1 MGFIM
6 LPLVLPEVIVAIS
19 LLVVLM
25 QLGLDSGLW
34 SIILG
39 HTLLC
44 IPFSIA
50 ILQGSFSN
58 MDQSLEEAA
67 IDLGETPFST
77 FRLVTL
83 PLVAPGIVASLLICF
98 TISLDEFI
106 IAFFLSGN
114 APTLPVYLWGQL
126 RFPARL
132 PMIMALGT
140 ILVVLSIVL
149 ADRRRNLPPPRPE
162 TRGREGQWRVPVRDT
177 SSDHGAGARDH
188 HAGACREV
196 LRRVPRAAR
205 HLRRDPAG
213 RVLFAAGPLGLRQDH
228 ASARHRGVRG
238 YLGGHHPARRART
251 WRAWRRTSG
260 PPTSCSSPT
269 PSSRI

>member
-1 MGFIM
+1 MVRSPAGDTGAAFSHAQFADHRGERLAPCD
-6 LPLVLPEVIVAIS
+6 LPRPFRGARGNALPVS
-19 LLVVLM
+19 G
-25 QLGLDSGLW
+25 QGGDHGLHHAAAGPAGGDRCDLASGRADAAGPRKRGW

-39 HTLLC
+39 HALLC

-67 IDLGETPFST
+67 VDLGETPFST

-140 ILVVLSIVL
+140 ILVVLSILL
-149 ADRRRNLPPPRPE
+149 AHRRRDLPAPR
-162 TRGREGQWRVPVRDT
+162 
-177 SSDHGAGARDH
+177 
-188 HAGACREV
+188 
-196 LRRVPRAAR
+196 LRR
-205 HLRRDPAG
+205 AG
-213 RVLFAAGPLGLRQDH
+213 VKD
-228 ASARHRGVRG
+228 S
-238 YLGGHHPARRART
+238 GGFL
-251 WRAWRRTSG
+251 
-260 PPTSCSSPT
+260 
-269 PSSRI
+269 

>member
-1 MGFIM
+1 MKARPLVLFTLLYLVVLYAPILLLPIFAFNDGTIIAFPLQGFTTQWFGLLLETPALHQATRNSLVIAVSVAILATCLGLFAARAATRYRFPAKTGIMGFIM

-25 QLGLDSGLW
+25 QLGLESGLW
-34 SIILG
+34 SIVLG

-44 IPFSIA
+44 MPFAIA
-50 ILQGSFSN
+50 ILQGSFAN
-58 MDQSLEEAA
+58 MDQSLEEAS
-67 IDLGETPFST
+67 IDLGETPWST

-140 ILVVLSIVL
+140 ILVILSIALLVI
-149 ADRRRNLPPPRPE
+149 AETFRRR
-162 TRGREGQWRVPVRDT
+162 G
-177 SSDHGAGARDH
+177 
-188 HAGACREV
+188 
-196 LRRVPRAAR
+196 LRR
-205 HLRRDPAG
+205 AG
-213 RVLFAAGPLGLRQDH
+213 VKD
-228 ASARHRGVRG
+228 S
-238 YLGGHHPARRART
+238 GGFL
-251 WRAWRRTSG
+251 
-260 PPTSCSSPT
+260 
-269 PSSRI
+269 

>member
-1 MGFIM
+1 MKARPLVLFTTLYLLVLYAPILLLPIFAFNDGTVIAFPLQGFTLEWFGLLLETPALHQATWNSLVIAVSTAILATCLGLFAARAITRYRFPVKAGITAFIM

-19 LLVVLM
+19 LLVVLL

-44 IPFSIA
+44 MPFSIA
-50 ILQGSFSN
+50 ILQGSFAN
-58 MDQSLEEAA
+58 MDRSLEEAA
-67 IDLGETPFST
+67 IDLGETPWST

-132 PMIMALGT
+132 PMVMALGT
-140 ILVVLSIVL
+140 ILVILSVVLLVT
-149 ADRRRNLPPPRPE
+149 AETFRRRGLKRA
-162 TRGREGQWRVPVRDT
+162 GVKDT
-177 SSDHGAGARDH
+177 
-188 HAGACREV
+188 
-196 LRRVPRAAR
+196 
-205 HLRRDPAG
+205 
-213 RVLFAAGPLGLRQDH
+213 
-228 ASARHRGVRG
+228 
-238 YLGGHHPARRART
+238 GGFL
-251 WRAWRRTSG
+251 
-260 PPTSCSSPT
+260 
-269 PSSRI
+269 

>member
-1 MGFIM
+1 MRRSCCLPIFAFNDGTVIAFPLQGFTTGVVRPPAGDAGAARGHAQFADHRGQRLAPGD
-6 LPLVLPEVIVAIS
+6 LPRPFRGARGHAVPVSGQGGDHGFHHAAAGPAGGDRRDLASGGADAAGPRKRRLVDHP
-19 LLVVLM
+19 
-25 QLGLDSGLW
+25 
-34 SIILG
+34 G

-67 IDLGETPFST
+67 VDLGETPFST
-77 FRLVTL
+77 FRLITL

-140 ILVVLSIVL
+140 ILVVLSILLLIV
-149 ADRRRNLPPPRPE
+149 AESFRRR
-162 TRGREGQWRVPVRDT
+162 G
-177 SSDHGAGARDH
+177 
-188 HAGACREV
+188 
-196 LRRVPRAAR
+196 LRR
-205 HLRRDPAG
+205 AG
-213 RVLFAAGPLGLRQDH
+213 LKD
-228 ASARHRGVRG
+228 S
-238 YLGGHHPARRART
+238 GGFL
-251 WRAWRRTSG
+251 
-260 PPTSCSSPT
+260 
-269 PSSRI
+269 